1 MLLAEDC
8 NVFKKYL
15 STYGEGHNRINLRHS
30 INWWITEWSENV
42 TEWHNYAIQSDFSD
56 LSVTFQMTEWQRF
69 ILWILI
75 IVYMWYIHF
84 QLFLQSF

>member
-42 TEWHNYAIQSDFSD
+42 TEWHSYAI
-56 LSVTFQMTEWQRF
+56 
-69 ILWILI
+69 
-75 IVYMWYIHF
+75 
-84 QLFLQSF
+84 